1 MQPSV
6 LRRPGAICPP
16 VPDLAGGQGQVNA
29 FAAIAG
35 IPGESNNARH
45 RNEIDLVSLS
55 WCVTNSGSAVITLER
70 GGPQPLAFLGRRAPG
85 RPGHPGECRL
95 AGQPARRGGLA
106 LVRRPV

>member
-70 GGPQPLAFLGRRAPG
+70 ERPPAARLPG
-85 RPGHPGECRL
+85 SSSSGTSWSPG
-95 AGQPARRGGLA
+95 
-106 LVRRPV
+106 